1 MNADE
6 YWARRSREREAEWFK
21 KSQQTVEKELAAEY
35 ERSLQRLT
43 QKVEALY
50 GRFATENGL
59 TMAEAVKLISGP
71 EYKAWRM
78 DIEDYVK
85 QIGKTGDKGL
95 LRELNTLSMRS
106 RISRLD
112 KLRGETLME
121 LDKLGRKVDSSMTKF
136 LSDAYTDTKRQTLGD
151 LAKQGINSLATEVS
165 PERVKD
171 VLKTPW
177 SGKNY
182 SERIWKNTTKLAD
195 TIQTEI
201 VNGVHRGSSVQSMTK
216 RVQEHMGVGRS
227 DSERLVRTE
236 MNYVNNTAALDS
248 MREAKMKYFR
258 FIATID
264 RRTSAICR
272 EHDGNL
278 YELDEAAV
286 GDNVPPLHAR
296 CRSTIAASL
305 EGPEKVTNTSKVK
318 EENAKGSQVKRSVS
332 TVTVKTDPVT
342 TDMIRGQ
349 MQNIDLQNAAPKD
362 IIDLGKMVVEKH
374 NIVDIVGDKE
384 ALAEVFS
391 EYREIGSTIPKTMW
405 SERSNPVNKKLLQGA
420 FDVYPSAWLDYV
432 KKDNRKFFTPK
443 VKRGFFVPGATKDG
457 KYYYD
462 KLPGDL
468 KDDYLT
474 IAMNG
479 ERKTTAFHE
488 IGHMVEH
495 YNKDALR
502 ISHKWIKERTE
513 GEDFVRLMDLFPGY
527 NYGHTEMTK
536 ADNFISPY
544 IGKETAGSEV
554 LSMGLESL
562 FEPQIGQEQKII
574 NGKIVYKKITDDEEY
589 LHLIVG
595 LILKA

>member
-21 KSQQTVEKELAAEY
+21 KSQQTIEKELAAEY

-85 QIGKTGDKGL
+85 QIGNTGDKGL

-136 LSDAYTDTKRQTLGD
+136 LSDAYADTKKQTLGD
-151 LAKQGINSLATEVS
+151 LAKQGISSLATEVS

-216 RVQEHMGVGRS
+216 RVQERMGVGRS

-264 RRTSAICR
+264 RRTSAVCR
-272 EHDGNL
+272 DHDGNV
-278 YELDEAAV
+278 YELDEASV

-305 EGPEKVTNTSKVK
+305 EGPERKTSESSSKKISLAANRNPIREEPEKNIKASVAKVEYASGVQNTSR
-318 EENAKGSQVKRSVS
+318 KGKLTTDSAWSPHVEDACRKAREYGKRTGNEISYWIDAQGRDVISPVSGDSFSIVLPGGVLDILTAQPNRSVDCIHNHINS
-332 TVTVKTDPVT
+332 ESFSYE
-342 TDMIRGQ
+342 
-349 MQNIDLQNAAPKD
+349 DL
-362 IIDLGKMVVEKH
+362 V
-374 NIVDIVGDKE
+374 
-384 ALAEVFS
+384 ALAS
-391 EYREIGSTIPKTMW
+391 IKAID
-405 SERSNPVNKKLLQGA
+405 NL
-420 FDVYPSAWLDYV
+420 YV
-432 KKDNRKFFTPK
+432 
-443 VKRGFFVPGATKDG
+443 
-457 KYYYD
+457 
-462 KLPGDL
+462 
-468 KDDYLT
+468 
-474 IAMNG
+474 
-479 ERKTTAFHE
+479 
-488 IGHMVEH
+488 IGHNGTKYRCSFAEG
-495 YNKDALR
+495 YQPSKAALKRLYQTQISKMGEVYIRLLNSGFNEDVVWMAITHRAMKNIAREWGWIYER
-502 ISHKWIKERTE
+502 I
-513 GEDFVRLMDLFPGY
+513 
-527 NYGHTEMTK
+527 K
-536 ADNFISPY
+536 A
-544 IGKETAGSEV
+544 
-554 LSMGLESL
+554 
-562 FEPQIGQEQKII
+562 
-574 NGKIVYKKITDDEEY
+574 
-589 LHLIVG
+589 
-595 LILKA
+595 

>member
-6 YWARRSREREAEWFK
+6 YWARRSRERESEWFK
-21 KSQQTVEKELAAEY
+21 KSQQTIEKELAAEY

-151 LAKQGINSLATEVS
+151 LAKQGISSLATEVS
-165 PERVKD
+165 PERVKN

-201 VNGVHRGSSVQSMTK
+201 VNGVHRGSSVQLMTK
-216 RVQEHMGVGRS
+216 RVQERMGVGRS

-305 EGPEKVTNTSKVK
+305 EGPVKASTTDNVKVDRKSNDVFPSISKETSDYKGQGVFSTGTAGDITANVPKSSHLELKQGIHANELPQEMPKNTGKVPPHGK
-318 EENAKGSQVKRSVS
+318 GEPTTPYDVNREVVNAKQWFDAIKALGFSRQVTRL
-332 TVTVKTDPVT
+332 
-342 TDMIRGQ
+342 IR
-349 MQNIDLQNAAPKD
+349 
-362 IIDLGKMVVEKH
+362 
-374 NIVDIVGDKE
+374 KE
-384 ALAEVFS
+384 ALKCLTKNDGINRERGIIMSTDGRIIGEESFGGIGGNNVRIHIPDPPKGHKKHADNSLIVIHNHPKNIPFS
-391 EYREIGSTIPKTMW
+391 ITDITAYLRNPSIHTAIVVCPNGSIYSIQNIRKDMSKKQVDVLEKDIQTLYTNLEKNHTTG
-405 SERSNPVNKKLLQGA
+405 RSLTLL
-420 FDVYPSAWLDYV
+420 L
-432 KKDNRKFFTPK
+432 KDLEL
-443 VKRGFFVPGATKDG
+443 RGVL
-457 KYYYD
+457 KYYE
-462 KLPGDL
+462 
-468 KDDYLT
+468 
-474 IAMNG
+474 A
-479 ERKTTAFHE
+479 
-488 IGHMVEH
+488 
-495 YNKDALR
+495 
-502 ISHKWIKERTE
+502 
-513 GEDFVRLMDLFPGY
+513 
-527 NYGHTEMTK
+527 
-536 ADNFISPY
+536 
-544 IGKETAGSEV
+544 
-554 LSMGLESL
+554 
-562 FEPQIGQEQKII
+562 
-574 NGKIVYKKITDDEEY
+574 
-589 LHLIVG
+589 
-595 LILKA
+595 

>member
-6 YWARRSREREAEWFK
+6 YWARRSRERESEWFK
-21 KSQQTVEKELAAEY
+21 KSQQTIEKELAAEY
-35 ERSLQRLT
+35 ERSLQRLN

-151 LAKQGINSLATEVS
+151 FAKQGISSLATEVS

-216 RVQEHMGVGRS
+216 RVQERMGVGRS

-305 EGPEKVTNTSKVK
+305 EGPVK
-318 EENAKGSQVKRSVS
+318 AS
-332 TVTVKTDPVT
+332 T
-342 TDMIRGQ
+342 TDNVKVDRKSNDVFPSISKETSDYKGQ
-349 MQNIDLQNAAPKD
+349 GVFSTGTAGDITANVPKSSHLELKQGIHANELTQEMPKNTGKVPPHGKGEPETPYD
-362 IIDLGKMVVEKH
+362 INREAVNTKRWFDAF
-374 NIVDIVGDKE
+374 E
-384 ALAEVFS
+384 ALGFS
-391 EYREIGSTIPKTMW
+391 RRVTRLIRDEALKCLISNDGINRERGIIMST
-405 SERSNPVNKKLLQGA
+405 
-420 FDVYPSAWLDYV
+420 
-432 KKDNRKFFTPK
+432 
-443 VKRGFFVPGATKDG
+443 DG
-457 KYYYD
+457 H
-462 KLPGDL
+462 
-468 KDDYLT
+468 
-474 IAMNG
+474 I
-479 ERKTTAFHE
+479 
-488 IGHMVEH
+488 
-495 YNKDALR
+495 
-502 ISHKWIKERTE
+502 
-513 GEDFVRLMDLFPGY
+513 
-527 NYGHTEMTK
+527 
-536 ADNFISPY
+536 
-544 IGKETAGSEV
+544 IGKEFFGTIGGDSVVIRFPEPRKGQKKHVNDSLIVIHNHPKNIPFSTSDIIAYLHAPSIHTAIV
-554 LSMGLESL
+554 VC
-562 FEPQIGQEQKII
+562 PD
-574 NGKIVYKKITDDEEY
+574 GKIYTIQNIHRPKNKMALKTLENDIESMYTVLEQT
-589 LHLIVG
+589 HATG
-595 LILKA
+595 SALKALLTHLERKGVLNYYESR